1 MENAIGII
9 ESISIAGGIEAAD
22 AMVKMAAVKLFL
34 ARPICPGKFI
44 VLIGGDV
51 AAVKSSLKAGRDVIG
66 HYLADSILISN
77 VHEDVFP
84 ALEAAVIIDDAVGM
98 LRALGVIE
106 TFSVASCIL
115 AADAAV
121 KSGGVKLVEIRPA
134 MGLGGKSYVTMLG
147 DVSTVESAVDAGRQK
162 AEPEGMLVKSVVIP
176 SIAKDVLKALL

>member
-1 MENAIGII
+1 MERAIGLI
-9 ESISIAGGIEAAD
+9 ETISIAAGIEITD
-22 AMVKMAAVKLFL
+22 VMVKKAPIRLFL

-44 VLIGGDV
+44 VLVGGDV
-51 AAVKSSLKAGRDVIG
+51 EAVKNSLQAGCKIAE
-66 HYLADSILISN
+66 HYLADSILISR
-77 VHEDVFP
+77 VHGDVFS
-84 ALEAAVIIDDAVGM
+84 ALEASVVIDDIGN

-121 KSGGVKLVEIRPA
+121 KAGGVKLVEIRPA

-147 DVSTVESAVDAGRQK
+147 DVSAVESAVDAGRQK

-176 SIAKDVLKALL
+176 SVANDVLKALL